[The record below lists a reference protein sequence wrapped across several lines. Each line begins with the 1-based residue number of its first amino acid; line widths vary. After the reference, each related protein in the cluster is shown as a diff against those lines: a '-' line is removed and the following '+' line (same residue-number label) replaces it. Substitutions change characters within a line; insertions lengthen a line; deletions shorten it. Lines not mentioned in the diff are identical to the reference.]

1 MKSAPS
7 IAFDF
12 SPSRGIAIAI
22 AVITL
27 LAVVAVLLGGFAMA
41 LKLPV
46 AVGALL
52 YGVWSLK
59 RHLTPRVVRI
69 AHGAGGWLLV
79 DGKGAEFPVTL
90 VDSVRRG
97 FLLVLGF
104 RREGGPIQRFVLTPD
119 NCDADLR
126 RRLLLTIAASSHS
139 EPEKA
144 AVY

>member
-22 AVITL
+22 AAITL
-27 LAVVAVLLGGFAMA
+27 LAMVAVLLGGFAMA
-41 LKLPV
+41 VKLPI
-46 AVGALL
+46 ALGALL
-52 YGVWSLK
+52 YGVCSLK

-69 AHGAGGWLLV
+69 AHGTGGWLLV
-79 DGKGAEFPVTL
+79 DGNGAEFPATL

-104 RREGGPIQRFVLTPD
+104 RQEEGSVQRFVLTPD

-139 EPEKA
+139 EPAKTA
-144 AVY
+144 A